1 MNALQIFEYKE
12 KPVRMIERNGE
23 PWWVLKDVCEALEIS
38 GNRNVAARLDEDEK
52 ADVQVS
58 DASSNGVTQR
68 RTVTVTN
75 EPGLY
80 KVILRSNKPEAKAF
94 TRWLTHEV
102 LPQIRRTGGYGGDLE
117 GIKTRLDELTAQVK
131 NLAESRP
138 ALPDGDDEYAAWCRK
153 IFRKLDY
160 IGMRRGETRQETLHQ
175 LYVSLQAR
183 FDFDLNEERA
193 KCGGRSGL
201 YALYVN
207 TRMRKIV
214 ETVIETSVGMV

>member
-1 MNALQIFEYKE
+1 MNAVTVFDYKQNQ
-12 KPVRMIERNGE
+12 VRMIERDGE
-23 PWWVLKDVCEALEIS
+23 PWWVLKDVCDVL
-38 GNRNVAARLDEDEK
+38 GLAAPARVSSRLDDDEK
-52 ADVQVS
+52 
-58 DASSNGVTQR
+58 GVNKTHTLGGEQEM
-68 RTVTVTN
+68 TVIN

-117 GIKTRLDELTAQVK
+117 DIKTRLEELTAQVK

>member
-1 MNALQIFEYKE
+1 MNAMQIFEYKQN
-12 KPVRMIERNGE
+12 PVRMIERDGE
-23 PWWVLKDVCEALEIS
+23 PWWVLKDVCEAL
-38 GNRNVAARLDEDEK
+38 GVQKYQNVAARLDDDEK
-52 ADVQVS
+52 
-58 DASSNGVTQR
+58 DARKVGTPGGMQEMI
-68 RTVTVTN
+68 VTN

-117 GIKTRLDELTAQVK
+117 DIKTRLEELTAQVK

>member
-1 MNALQIFEYKE
+1 MNAMQIFEYKQN
-12 KPVRMIERNGE
+12 PVRMIERDGE

-38 GNRNVAARLDEDEK
+38 GNRTVAARLDEDEK
-52 ADVQVS
+52 ADVGIT

-102 LPQIRRTGGYGGDLE
+102 LPQIRRTGGYGGDVAAINE
-117 GIKTRLDELTAQVK
+117 RLDKLTAEVK
-131 NLAESRP
+131 RLSESRP
-138 ALPDGDDEYAAWCRK
+138 ALPESDSGYAAWARG

-160 IGMRRGETRQETLHQ
+160 VGMRRGETRQEVLHG

-183 FDFDLNEERA
+183 LNVDLNEERA
-193 KCGGRSGL
+193 KHGNSSAL
-201 YALYVN
+201 YAIYANDKL
-207 TRMRKIV
+207 RGIM
-214 ETVIETSVGMV
+214 ETVAETCVGMV